1 MATAEEKLNKQDA
14 EQPPV
19 PPPPAFIKQAI
30 DDSKPKK
37 LQPKDSDDKVLAE
50 GADSTFWKLVK
61 QRIDGKIETLES
73 ALAGAVQNR
82 VGAESIWLQD
92 IGIRY
97 LLKQVV
103 TDNLKDIIN
112 FVELRRRV
120 AEEQK
125 IQTANERKQK
135 AESQTK
141 S

>member
-1 MATAEEKLNKQDA
+1 MATTEEKINKQEA
-14 EQPPV
+14 EQAPV
-19 PPPPAFIKQAI
+19 PPAPAFIKQAI
-30 DDSKPKK
+30 EDSKPKK
-37 LQPKDSDDKVLAE
+37 LQPKDEDDKILAE
-50 GADSTFWKLVK
+50 GSDSTFWKLVK
-61 QRIDGKIETLES
+61 QRIDGKIEGLE
-73 ALAGAVQNR
+73 ATLAGAVQNR
-82 VGAESIWLQD
+82 VGSEGIWLQD

-125 IQTANERKQK
+125 IQKANERKQE